1 VEFTFQ
7 ILLANDI
14 QFRRN
19 MMDLSFVDNTE
30 YKFKRTDIVNYNCA
44 YYGQIKAK
52 SFRDVPDKLFEMFN
66 INHPKDYLGRSL
78 SVGDIVIVNG
88 MMFIC
93 CGIGFK
99 EIEFDLVQ

>member
-1 VEFTFQ
+1 MEYVFQ
-7 ILLANDI
+7 ILLANDV

-19 MMDLSFVDNTE
+19 MMDLTFADSSE
-30 YKFKRTDIVNYNCA
+30 YKFKKSDITNYTCA

-52 SFRDVPDKLFEMFN
+52 GFKDVTDKLFEMFN
-66 INHPKDYLGRSL
+66 INHPKDYTARSL

-99 EIEFDLVQ
+99 EIEFNLVN